1 MKKWPLLTVI
11 IGLILTPLITLGY
24 LFAGSALML
33 GSLTTSNSEAKPPA
47 HYTGYQIIT
56 WPCQLASIGY
66 VKSLL
71 ILLLTLAIACG
82 GLLSSAEV
90 GKSLAMPKAVVLQL
104 HNFASSDSLLLSNK
118 LKAELIQEPDSSLN
132 YPDFNHLLSKIYT
145 DCTGVNA
152 SQSNTL
158 VSNSFNF
165 FLNFNREW
173 ATRVYQTKLHQ
184 VLAECSPNNNLT

>member
-11 IGLILTPLITLGY
+11 LGLIFTPLMALGY

-33 GSLTTSNSEAKPPA
+33 GSLTTSNSKAKPPA
-47 HYTGYQIIT
+47 YYIGYQIIT

-82 GLLSSAEV
+82 GLLSSAEA
-90 GKSLAMPKAVVLQL
+90 GKSLAIPETVVLQL
-104 HNFASSDSLLLSNK
+104 HNFASYDSLLLSDK
-118 LKAELIQEPDSSLN
+118 LKADLIQQSESSLH

-145 DCTGVNA
+145 DCTGVHT

-173 ATRVYQTKLHQ
+173 ATRMYETKLHQ
-184 VLAECSPNNNLT
+184 VLSECSPN